1 MKALMIMLAALI
13 MMGCKTKQVVKTSE
27 TLKEFEKVDSK
38 KDSIQSEIKSQ
49 EKETISKTEKVEQK
63 KESQTEIEIVGKA
76 EADKPLEIFHVE
88 NGDTLQSFKVTGNAN
103 VTFRSKA
110 SKSTELKTEKK
121 SESLVEQ
128 FKEFSENIV
137 EENNVRERIKEVK
150 NKTKEVKVKGFQAG
164 LWIAITI
171 VAIILICIFF
181 TYKYFKK

>member
-1 MKALMIMLAALI
+1 MKALMIMLAALL

-49 EKETISKTEKVEQK
+49 EKETISKKETVEQK
-63 KESQTEIEIVGKA
+63 KESQTEINIVGTS
-76 EADKPLEIFHVE
+76 EIDKPIELFNIE

-103 VTFRSKA
+103 VIFRSKT
-110 SKSTELKTEKK
+110 SKLNELKTEKN
-121 SESLVEQ
+121 SESLVEKL
-128 FKEFSENIV
+128 KEFSENIV

-164 LWIAITI
+164 LWIVITI
-171 VAIILICIFF
+171 VVTFLIFIFF
-181 TYKYFKK
+181 VYKYFKK